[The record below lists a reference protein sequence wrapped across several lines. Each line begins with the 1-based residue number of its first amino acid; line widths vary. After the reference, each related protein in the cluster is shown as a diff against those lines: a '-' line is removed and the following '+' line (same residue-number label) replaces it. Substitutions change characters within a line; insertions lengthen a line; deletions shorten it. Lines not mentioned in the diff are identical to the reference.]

1 LAENPII
8 NMSTK
13 SIKNDKNTYMS
24 LDQLAT
30 TTTIG
35 VSRMCT
41 ATLAPASPDHAKFV
55 VEGIA
60 AVDKQ
65 EFVVLKGHKK
75 PAH

>member
-1 LAENPII
+1 
-8 NMSTK
+8 
-13 SIKNDKNTYMS
+13 
-24 LDQLAT
+24 
-30 TTTIG
+30 
-35 VSRMCT
+35 MCT